1 MSTQSQTYLEAILFI
16 LDGLDPASMVQLK
29 DDVRSKLQRQY
40 ELQPI
45 QLQALQALE
54 KLMKTSEYARWIG
67 G

>member
-16 LDGLDPASMVQLK
+16 LDGLDPASMIQLK
-29 DDVRSKLQRQY
+29 DDVRIKLQRQY
-40 ELQPI
+40 ELQPV

-67 G
+67 S